1 MASPKAKPKPSP
13 KAKPTQAPPPQRAAA
28 TAELVVAL
36 RPVESLK
43 PYPGNPRTISDE
55 AVAKLAAVI
64 QRYGWRKAIVVNE
77 AGVILAG
84 HTTLMAAKHL
94 GLTKVPVHVAAG
106 LSQQEQAAY
115 RLADNRTADETR
127 WDRDLLK
134 IELADLPA
142 SLPTG
147 FDPDELAS
155 LLGDIDEPAGPPP
168 EDPSAWAT
176 VRVQI
181 PAAKFD
187 QISALV
193 DRIADVPEAVVQV
206 RRSRRGA

>member
-1 MASPKAKPKPSP
+1 MANPKAKPKPTTEP
-13 KAKPTQAPPPQRAAA
+13 KRAAETTKLA
-28 TAELVVAL
+28 VAL
-36 RPVESLK
+36 WPVDRPTA
-43 PYPGNPRTISDE
+43 YPGNPRTISDE
-55 AVAKLAAVI
+55 AVAKVAASI
-64 QRYGWRKAIVVNE
+64 QRYGWRAPIVVNE
-77 AGVILAG
+77 HGVILAG
-84 HTTLMAAKHL
+84 HNRLRAAKHL
-94 GLTKVPVHVAAG
+94 GLSQVPVHVAAG
-106 LSQQEQAAY
+106 LSEQEQAAY

-127 WDRDLLK
+127 WDRDLLRV
-134 IELADLPA
+134 ELADLPA

-155 LLGDIDEPAGPPP
+155 RLGDIDEPAGPPP